1 MNKHTMK
8 DWLSNNESI
17 PLTNNP
23 LCRPTISTWL
33 WDIYWKRIV
42 WKVCWWW
49 DKPDYLFIK
58 ASSCPQKLKLTVS
71 EPNQYVITSELQMI
85 EFLCATKVT
94 RIQAEKEWCYI
105 GCWKCSKKLQRE
117 ISSFTCIVFDKTN
130 DVGVLRYRVELSVSD
145 KADDAVCLAWNAQI
159 PTTVTYLFKSLLH
172 LLINFCFS
180 YSFYLS

>member
-1 MNKHTMK
+1 MQA
-8 DWLSNNESI
+8 
-17 PLTNNP
+17 
-23 LCRPTISTWL
+23 
-33 WDIYWKRIV
+33 
-42 WKVCWWW
+42 
-49 DKPDYLFIK
+49 DYLY
-58 ASSCPQKLKLTVS
+58 LTLRHLLEKNS
-71 EPNQYVITSELQMI
+71 MKSLLPNQYVITSELQMI

-105 GCWKCSKKLQRE
+105 GCWKLSKKLQRE

>member
-1 MNKHTMK
+1 MNSFCPWQIPT
-8 DWLSNNESI
+8 DSYLIAYESNYVINR
-17 PLTNNP
+17 PL
-23 LCRPTISTWL
+23 L
-33 WDIYWKRIV
+33 
-42 WKVCWWW
+42 
-49 DKPDYLFIK
+49 
-58 ASSCPQKLKLTVS
+58 LKLEDILGKLSAIRRCYTWG
-71 EPNQYVITSELQMI
+71 TSGIGYTTYRKMI

-105 GCWKCSKKLQRE
+105 GCWKLSKKLQRE